1 MNQEEFVV
9 LTAKRTGVPEETT
22 GAVLKAAEDLA
33 KEFADDQRA
42 PLIKALLLE
51 LATAPEREGDAR
63 PAERSAGA
71 VEQQA
76 LEKAEAAF
84 GASEESN
91 GFGPMYSE
99 RSGLLA

>member
-1 MNQEEFVV
+1 MNQDELVV

-33 KEFADDQRA
+33 KELADEPRA
-42 PLIKALLLE
+42 PLIKAFLQE
-51 LATAPEREGDAR
+51 LATAPEREGEVR
-63 PAERSAGA
+63 PERSVDV
-71 VEQQA
+71 VEPQA